1 MREKGPG
8 LRLRAPAKINWTLEV
23 LGKRRDGYHEI
34 QSLIQTIDM
43 CDHLALEPAVELSL
57 SVEGAAGALQT
68 SVEENLAYRAAE
80 LLRGRFAP
88 DRGVAIKLTK
98 AIPAPAGIGGG
109 SSDAAAVLR
118 GLRILWE
125 LSVSDQELA
134 SIASELGSDV
144 PFFIHGGTAL
154 ASGRGE
160 ILQQLPDVSTQSL
173 LFANPR
179 RGTRPDKTARMYA
192 AVRPEH
198 YTDGARTKELAARIR
213 AGEYIHDEDLFNV
226 FESVLPDVDPESAEL
241 FERAAGLGL
250 GQPHLCGS
258 GPAFYFLRPADHD
271 LEPLL
276 EGLLRLKVPGV
287 EVGTFS
293 SDEAMELEELP

>member
-1 MREKGPG
+1 MSAKRNG
-8 LRLRAPAKINWTLEV
+8 LRLLAPGKINWTLEV
-23 LGKRRDGYHEI
+23 LGKRPDGYHDI
-34 QSLIQTIDM
+34 RSLIQTINV
-43 CDHLALEPAVELSL
+43 CDHLTLEPAGELSL
-57 SVEGAAGALQT
+57 AVEGDAGSLQIP
-68 SVEENLAYRAAE
+68 VEENLAYRAAE
-80 LLRGRFAP
+80 LLRGRFARG
-88 DRGVAIKLTK
+88 RGVAIELTK
-98 AIPAPAGIGGG
+98 AIPAPAGLGGG

-118 GLRILWE
+118 GLRVLWK
-125 LSVSDQELA
+125 LSISDQELT
-134 SIASELGSDV
+134 SMASELGSDA

-160 ILQQLPDVSTQSL
+160 VLDSLPNVSTQSL
-173 LFANPR
+173 LLANPR

-192 AVRPEH
+192 AVKPEH
-198 YTDGARTKELAARIR
+198 YTDGVRTEVLAARIR
-213 AGEYIHDEDLFNV
+213 AGEHIRDEDLFNL
-226 FESVLPDVDPESAEL
+226 FESVLLDVDRDSAEL

-258 GPAFYFLRPADHD
+258 GPAFFFLRPVDHD

-293 SDEAMELEELP
+293 SGEAVELEELS